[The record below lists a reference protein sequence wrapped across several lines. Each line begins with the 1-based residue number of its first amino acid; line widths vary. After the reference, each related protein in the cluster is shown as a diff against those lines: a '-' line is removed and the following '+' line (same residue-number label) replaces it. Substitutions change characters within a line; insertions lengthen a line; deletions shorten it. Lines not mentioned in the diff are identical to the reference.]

1 MYNRVLF
8 LFILTLSLMSGWQLL
23 SVQATSSASEGGE
36 ARLRFSES
44 ILQPSDSTPVGS
56 FGQSV
61 SISGDWALVGAAE
74 DSKGSSGLGAA
85 YLYHWDG
92 EVWQESAKLQAS
104 DGSAGD
110 GFGRVVSISGD
121 VALIGAPFDD
131 DHGTS
136 SGAAYLFRFDGSQ
149 WQEEAKVTATDGAPF
164 DRFGLVLSISGD
176 VALVGAPFN
185 GAGSVYIFR
194 FDGESWQEEPVLS
207 NQGGFFAR
215 SVSLNGNVALIGTNS
230 SAIVYR
236 FEGSTWQE
244 EQVLAIGGAV
254 ASSLSLFGEQA
265 IVGATSEGAAGK
277 AYLFAFDGSNWQEQG
292 VLTSPG
298 EEESFAHTVSLSES
312 RALIGVREAD
322 NSTRSAYVYR
332 FDGTNWVQESQL
344 NASNGASDHD
354 FAHVVALADN
364 KALIGAPKNEQADEQ
379 SGRAY
384 LYDLP
389 SLQPSLSQLFL
400 PLLLNEQASTPATP
414 TLTATATPTPTSTPT
429 APTTPLIQDHRLGI
443 VQTYDAPEVAT
454 AVGAGWTRVY
464 FSWANLQPN
473 GAGSEFNPY
482 YFPSE
487 VMEQELQA
495 NRELVGLLIQTP
507 AWASESG
514 EEREVPAGLYL
525 PYDDENNLWG
535 QFVKQIV
542 EEYQGKID
550 DWIIWN
556 EPDVCHNKQ
565 GRQSW
570 LGTPEDYAQLL
581 KVGYQAAKSVN
592 PDGNIVI
599 AATTYWWD
607 IEICQRKQHY
617 LTSVLDAIQQDPDAA
632 ANNGFFDKVAV
643 NLYYDPDQI
652 YNIINFYGQQL
663 EQHGFS
669 NKELW
674 LTETNAPPTTDP
686 QHPRPSQCFK
696 GEEKCFDVTLEEQSH
711 FLIQGWAMA
720 MAAGAE
726 RLAYYKI
733 IDGENPPPDGPFG
746 ITRQDGSLRHLIYSS
761 YQTAITYF
769 GGFQHA
775 TYTPDGE
782 IRRVVIS
789 RGERGTTTVLW
800 NMGLQAQTVTIDAT
814 ANSARLV
821 EPSGEFSTITPS
833 GGQYTINLQAKQE
846 EWDKVGGKPLLL
858 VEEAVHTQ
866 ERGEKR

>member
-8 LFILTLSLMSGWQLL
+8 LLILTLSLVSGWQLL
-23 SVQATSSASEGGE
+23 SVQATSSALEGGE
-36 ARLRFSES
+36 AMVRVSES
-44 ILQPSDSTPVGS
+44 ILQPSDSTSVGS

-61 SISGDWALVGAAE
+61 SLSGDWALVGAAE
-74 DSKGSSGLGAA
+74 DSKGSSGLGAG

-92 EVWQESAKLQAS
+92 DMWQESAKLEAS

-121 VALIGAPFDD
+121 VALVGAPFDD

-149 WQEEAKVTATDGAPF
+149 WQEEAKLTATDGAQF
-164 DRFGLVLSISGD
+164 DRFGLVVSISGD
-176 VALVGAPFN
+176 VALVGAPFD
-185 GAGSVYIFR
+185 GAGRAYIFR
-194 FDGESWQEEPVLS
+194 FDGESWQEERVLS
-207 NQGGFFAR
+207 NQGGLFGR
-215 SVSLNGNVALIGTNS
+215 SVSVNGNVALIGTNS

-244 EQVLAIGGAV
+244 EQVLAIGDGL
-254 ASSLSLFGEQA
+254 ASSLSVFGKQA

-277 AYLFAFDGSNWQEQG
+277 AYLFALDGSNWQEQG
-292 VLTSPG
+292 VLTSPN
-298 EEESFAHTVSLSES
+298 EEESFAHTVSLFES

-322 NSTRSAYVYR
+322 NSTRSAYLYR
-332 FDGTNWVQESQL
+332 FDGTNWVQETLL
-344 NASNGASDHD
+344 NASNGVSDHD
-354 FAHVVALADN
+354 FGHVVALADN
-364 KALIGAPKNEQADEQ
+364 KALIGAPKDNPADEQ

-384 LYDLP
+384 LYDLS
-389 SLQPSLSQLFL
+389 SLRSELFL
-400 PLLLNEQASTPATP
+400 PLLVNGQASTLP
-414 TLTATATPTPTSTPT
+414 T
-429 APTTPLIQDHRLGI
+429 PTTPLIQDHRLGI
-443 VQTYDAPEVAT
+443 VQAYDAPEVAT

-487 VMEQELQA
+487 VMKRELEA
-495 NRELVGLLIQTP
+495 NRELVGVLIQTP

-514 EEREVPAGLYL
+514 EHREVPSGLYL

-542 EEYQGKID
+542 EEYQGQID

-592 PDGNIVI
+592 PDANIAI

-607 IEICQRKQHY
+607 IQICNRDQPY

-632 ANNGFFDKVAV
+632 ANNGFFDKVAM

-652 YNIINFYGQQL
+652 YNIITFYRQQW
-663 EQHGFS
+663 EERGFS

-674 LTETNAPPTTDP
+674 LTETNSPPTTDP
-686 QHPRPSQCFK
+686 QHPRPSLCLK
-696 GEEKCFDVTLEEQSH
+696 GEERCFDVTLEEQGY

-726 RLAYYKI
+726 RLEYYKI

-746 ITRQDGSLRHLIYSS
+746 ITRQDGSLRLPIYSS
-761 YQTAITYF
+761 FQTAVTYF
-769 GGFQHA
+769 GSFQNA
-775 TYTPDGE
+775 TYTPDGDV
-782 IRRVVIS
+782 RRVIIS

-800 NMGLQAQTVTIDAT
+800 NMGVQTQTVTIDAT

-821 EPSGEFSTITPS
+821 QPSGEYTTITPS
-833 GGQYTINLQAKQE
+833 DGQYTINLQAKEE
-846 EWDKVGGKPLLL
+846 EWDQMGGKPLLL
-858 VEEAVHTQ
+858 VEEAAPTQ
-866 ERGEKR
+866 EREKKR